1 MRASSRTHKS
11 VAGLLAA
18 GLLLFLAATTGL
30 TVAHEIKHAH
40 HMPGMHGTGLCAW
53 LCAAGQGVQ
62 ADALWLDGES
72 MPLRLA
78 APGSDGHRA
87 SLSLTT
93 HLSRGPP
100 SFLL

>member
-1 MRASSRTHKS
+1 MRPLSTTHKS

-30 TVAHEIKHAH
+30 AVAHEIQHAH

-53 LCAAGQGVQ
+53 ICAAGQGVQ
-62 ADALWLDGES
+62 ADTLWLDGES
-72 MPLRLA
+72 MPIRLA
-78 APGSDGHRA
+78 APAPDRHRA
-87 SLSLTT
+87 ALSFST

-100 SFLL
+100 FFLL